1 MAEDKKK
8 QEILATKDGWIVGG
22 KKYPKEQPPPEV
34 VKELAKAIQGLLK
47 KDLH

>member
-8 QEILATKDGWIVGG
+8 QEILATKNGWIVGG
-22 KKYPKEQPPPEV
+22 KKYPKEQPPAEAV
-34 VKELAKAIQGLLK
+34 QELAKAIQGLLK

>member
-8 QEILATKDGWIVGG
+8 QEIITTQDGWIVDG
-22 KKYPKEQPPPEV
+22 KKYPKDQPPPEV
-34 VKELAKAIQGLLK
+34 VQELAKTIQGLLK

>member
-8 QEILATKDGWIVGG
+8 QEILATKDGWIVDG
-22 KKYPKEQPPPEV
+22 KTYPKDQPPPAV
-34 VKELAKAIQGLLK
+34 VQELAKVIQGLLK

>member
-34 VKELAKAIQGLLK
+34 VQELAKAIQELLK